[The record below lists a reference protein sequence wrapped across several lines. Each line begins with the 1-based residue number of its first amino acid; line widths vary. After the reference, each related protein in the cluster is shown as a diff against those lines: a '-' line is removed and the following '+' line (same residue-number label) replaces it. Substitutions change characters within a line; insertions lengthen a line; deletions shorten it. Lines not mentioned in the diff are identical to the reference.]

1 MTFHSRSTRSGEKR
15 ALSPQGSKK
24 PSPRTRTKTMRIANK
39 LQLLAI
45 KRPNMLHVLETFI
58 DGMLANRRSGDP
70 TDDDPENGRE

>member
-1 MTFHSRSTRSGEKR
+1 
-15 ALSPQGSKK
+15 
-24 PSPRTRTKTMRIANK
+24 MRIANK

-70 TDDDPENGRE
+70 TDDDLENGRE